1 MKQLNLILILIVSL
15 VTFASS
21 YLHAGCPLQLSLTE
35 DQGGTVNQLIIIP
48 LNSEIEVKLLGS
60 ESNSHVYSSG
70 SGSQHGERWECSW
83 SNDDDD
89 LMMIARP
96 TAEIIHA
103 PSNVVRSDRGE
114 FTKSTDYR
122 WTFLAQQSGVSTLIF
137 KKYYYSD
144 AKVHNLDDSSPW
156 KDPSK
161 EIHFTIQVTNSNEKG
176 AE

>member
-1 MKQLNLILILIVSL
+1 MKKYISLFVLTVSL
-15 VTFASS
+15 LIFASPS
-21 YLHAGCPLQLSLTE
+21 LLAHSPSQFLLTE
-35 DQGGTVNQLIIIP
+35 DQAGNEEHPIVVP
-48 LNSEIEVKLLGS
+48 LHSEIEVKLLGS

-137 KKYYYSD
+137 KKYYYSN
-144 AKVHNLDDSSPW
+144 AKVHNLDDSSSW
-156 KDPSK
+156 KDPIK
-161 EIHFTIQVTNSNEKG
+161 EIHFTIQVTDSNEKG